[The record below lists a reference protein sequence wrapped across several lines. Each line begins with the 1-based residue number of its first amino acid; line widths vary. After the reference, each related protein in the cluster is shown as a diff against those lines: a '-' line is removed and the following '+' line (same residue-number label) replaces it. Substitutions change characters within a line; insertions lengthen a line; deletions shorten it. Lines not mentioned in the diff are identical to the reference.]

1 MDDLVS
7 DPITAEHETNA
18 LAAMYA
24 EKSSPHMDLMREVER
39 TNIAPW
45 VEDAIRKDER
55 LRVSQLLRE
64 GRDTLAGFAVDQ
76 ERLVDLIAYMLTLN
90 VDD

>member
-1 MDDLVS
+1 MDDIVTE
-7 DPITAEHETNA
+7 PINAENQTNA
-18 LAAMYA
+18 LEAMYG
-24 EKSSPHMDLMREVER
+24 EKSSPHTELMREVER

-45 VEDAIRKDER
+45 VVDAIRKDER

-64 GRDTLAGFAVDQ
+64 GRDTLAGFAADQ

-90 VDD
+90 ADD